1 MRRAR
6 PELRLVLTGTGL
18 ERLGRVPPGV
28 DVRGHVPREELARL
42 YRTASALVFPSLYEG
57 FGQPPLE
64 AMAPGLPVA
73 VARAGA
79 LPEVCRDAAVYFD
92 PTSVNEIAEAMLAV
106 LERPDQLI
114 ARGLARAARFT
125 WDATAKH
132 HDDVYR
138 ALGV

>member
-1 MRRAR
+1 M
-6 PELRLVLTGTGL
+6 
-18 ERLGRVPPGV
+18 
-28 DVRGHVPREELARL
+28 
-42 YRTASALVFPSLYEG
+42 AS
-57 FGQPPLE
+57 
-64 AMAPGLPVA
+64 GLPVA